1 MRKSRC
7 IVLLFIAVILLLSGC
22 SSVAN
27 EKKIQSDLETDTQF
41 DFLNEGEK
49 IEKLEIEKRQT
60 DKKQKI
66 DTIWCMITTADTE
79 VSYRK
84 IYHYK

>member
-49 IEKLEIEKRQT
+49 IEK
-60 DKKQKI
+60 
-66 DTIWCMITTADTE
+66 
-79 VSYRK
+79 
-84 IYHYK
+84 

>member
-66 DTIWCMITTADTE
+66 DG
-79 VSYRK
+79 V
-84 IYHYK
+84 